1 MDITMRLVA
10 AARSTGFE
18 RSAAER
24 RRDQLLQ
31 RCRRRLLGL
40 FSVEQACAPCAAG

>member
-24 RRDQLLQ
+24 RRDPLLR
-31 RCRRRLLGL
+31 RCRRRLLGFL
-40 FSVEQACAPCAAG
+40 PVDRACAPCAAG